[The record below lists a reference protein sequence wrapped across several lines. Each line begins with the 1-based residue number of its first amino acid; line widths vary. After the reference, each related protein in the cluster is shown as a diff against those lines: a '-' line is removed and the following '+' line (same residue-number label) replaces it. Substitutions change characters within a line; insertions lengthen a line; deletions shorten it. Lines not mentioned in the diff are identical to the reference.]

1 MFYIKFP
8 QKFYMAISRK
18 ENSMENNNMSKQCKF
33 NCNLGLCNGKSCKTC
48 HFNETPKQEIAQNI
62 NYGAVKRYNQS
73 KTGKVYRTEVMRF

>member
-1 MFYIKFP
+1 
-8 QKFYMAISRK
+8 
-18 ENSMENNNMSKQCKF
+18 MENNKIMTKQCKF

-48 HFNETPKQEIAQNI
+48 HFNEAPKQEIAQAI